1 MNKININQ
9 RRRARKLALQALYQ
23 WQMSHSD
30 LFEIEAQCRTANKM
44 ERLDEAYFKELLH
57 EIPNQLELI
66 EQTFS
71 VYLDRKVSELNP
83 IELTALR
90 IGTYELLNKLD
101 VPYKVAINEAVELNK
116 EFGTVDGYKYVNSI
130 LDKVAQ
136 KTRQAEIRG

>member
-1 MNKININQ
+1 MDKININQ

-23 WQMSHSD
+23 WQMSQSD

-44 ERLDEAYFKELLH
+44 EKLDEAYFKELLH

-90 IGTYELLNKLD
+90 IGTYELLKKLE